1 MLITC
6 ITVIL
11 SVVPTAPSFIPR
23 TLRPTPQGGERKEE
37 EEEKRLYIYIL
48 HTWCYTSAG
57 VLCAVLIYYIFLKR
71 RRRRVPPRSN
81 MAELRGTQPHSR
93 LLSSPFCLCCC
104 SRVFL
109 PLRQFHLLYVTGPSE
124 EEEKGST
131 THTGG
136 EREREKKETLYIRD
150 LCVSWI
156 FFSVVGRKNI
166 IPPPFSVRV
175 CSA

>member
-1 MLITC
+1 MHHGYPFC
-6 ITVIL
+6 R
-11 SVVPTAPSFIPR
+11 PRTAPSFIPR

-57 VLCAVLIYYIFLKR
+57 VLCAVLIYYIFLKRR

-136 EREREKKETLYIRD
+136 EREREKKKETLYIRD

-156 FFSVVGRKNI
+156 FFFSSRRKEYYTPSI
-166 IPPPFSVRV
+166 FGSCV
-175 CSA
+175 